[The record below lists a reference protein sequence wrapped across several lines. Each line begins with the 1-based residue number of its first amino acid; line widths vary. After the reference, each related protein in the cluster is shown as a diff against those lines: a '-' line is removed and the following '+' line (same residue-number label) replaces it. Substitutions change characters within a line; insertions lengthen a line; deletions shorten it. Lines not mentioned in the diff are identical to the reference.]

1 MTRITTLTI
10 RLSVELKE
18 FVDGHVG
25 EAGSHES
32 ASEYIRDLIR
42 RDKARVER
50 EAFKRL
56 GEELQHAFCKPEA
69 SYQALTAAEVIT
81 RNRA

>member
-10 RLSVELKE
+10 RISVALKE
-18 FVDGHVG
+18 FANGQAG
-25 EAGSHES
+25 EARPYGS

-42 RDKARVER
+42 RDKELVER
-50 EAFKRL
+50 EAFVRL
-56 GEELQHAFCKPEA
+56 GNELRQSFSEPEA
-69 SYQALTAAEVIT
+69 SYQALTSAEVIT

>member
-1 MTRITTLTI
+1 MTRITTMTI
-10 RLSVELKE
+10 RLSVEFKE

-25 EAGSHES
+25 EAGSYES

-42 RDKARVER
+42 RDKARMER
-50 EAFKRL
+50 EAFERL
-56 GEELQHAFCKPEA
+56 GKELRHAFCKPEA

-81 RNRA
+81 RNT